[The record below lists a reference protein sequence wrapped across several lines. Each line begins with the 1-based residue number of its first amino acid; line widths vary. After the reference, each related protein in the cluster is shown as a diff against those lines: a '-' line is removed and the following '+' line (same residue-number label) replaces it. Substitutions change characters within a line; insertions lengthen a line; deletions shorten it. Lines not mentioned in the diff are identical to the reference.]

1 MSAKSKI
8 ICIVNQKGGVGKT
21 TTAINLSAHLT
32 KYCHSILIIDMDPQ
46 ANSSTWMGLDKT
58 EVEKGIYNVLVEELP
73 VKEVIRQTQVDW
85 LDIIPSSM
93 ALTGAEI
100 ELVNMPNRETRL
112 KSVVKELKNLYETI
126 FIDCPPSLG
135 LLTLN
140 ALTAADSVLIPIQC
154 EYLAL
159 EGVAHLMNTIK
170 LLHANLNPKLEI
182 EGILMTMYDGRLNLS
197 DQVIDEIRKYFG
209 DKVFKTVIPRNVR
222 LAEAPSY
229 EKPIS
234 LYDRFS
240 KGSEAYASL
249 AKEFIK
255 RQQN

>member
-1 MSAKSKI
+1 
-8 ICIVNQKGGVGKT
+8 
-21 TTAINLSAHLT
+21 
-32 KYCHSILIIDMDPQ
+32 
-46 ANSSTWMGLDKT
+46 
-58 EVEKGIYNVLVEELP
+58 
-73 VKEVIRQTQVDW
+73 
-85 LDIIPSSM
+85 
-93 ALTGAEI
+93 
-100 ELVNMPNRETRL
+100 
-112 KSVVKELKNLYETI
+112 
-126 FIDCPPSLG
+126 
-135 LLTLN
+135 
-140 ALTAADSVLIPIQC
+140 
-154 EYLAL
+154 
-159 EGVAHLMNTIK
+159 MNTIK
-170 LLHANLNPKLEI
+170 IVQANLNMELEI